1 MARTPFDAG
10 AEFDRQVRVLTDL
23 GYPELSGLGPERF
36 GALVAPLRA
45 RAVAARESRYEPG
58 TGAGD
63 EGRVPCWAGAGRATR
78 NTWLGMASAGTRT
91 GGVEWRKGAPLG

>member
-78 NTWLGMASAGTRT
+78 TPGSAWPPRGR
-91 GGVEWRKGAPLG
+91 GPGEWRKGAPLG